1 MTRVLR
7 YPRMSALLWALAL
20 LSALL
25 RDLCVGASLS
35 GWSGVLL
42 VMTAALLAAAFTVMS
57 CRFFVDDQGVGVGFL
72 LRVRRTDWDN
82 IASFGVL
89 YCNTRRR
96 YIYGMYRG
104 ETDFLNLLHHA
115 PACGPWGF
123 VVPAS
128 TRLMSAILRHCPFEV
143 NFAPLPPMKREGRL
157 RAQWHQAAVY
167 LLVMLPA
174 AALAFATAGMML
186 AYAADAARMNAI
198 APLTLGAMALAAAG
212 FMLVYRAANT
222 AATCPAFCEEGVCAG
237 RGLYLKWDEVRFGY
251 VHRMASLSGM
261 FMISRPLDEARRR
274 GAKPILCLSV
284 PDTST
289 MVLAYL
295 TYCPHAAQ
303 SEMEAPVI
311 R

>member
-7 YPRMSALLWALAL
+7 YPRMTVLLWAMAL
-20 LSALL
+20 GCALL
-25 RDLCVGASLS
+25 RDTLTAASLS

-42 VMTAALLAAAFTVMS
+42 VMTAALLAAAFAVMS

-72 LRVRRTDWDN
+72 LRVRRTEWED
-82 IASFGVL
+82 IASFGVV

-128 TRLMSAILRHCPFEV
+128 QRLMSAILRYCPFEV
-143 NFAPLPPMKREGRL
+143 NLAPLPPMKREGRL

-167 LLVMLPA
+167 MVVMIPA
-174 AALAFATAGMML
+174 AALAFVTAWMML
-186 AYAADAARMNAI
+186 AYAAEIGRMGAMVSM
-198 APLTLGAMALAAAG
+198 TLGALALAAAG
-212 FMLVYRAANT
+212 VTLLYRAANT
-222 AATCPAFCEEGVCAG
+222 SATCPAFCESGVCAG

-251 VHRMASLSGM
+251 VHRMASFSGM
-261 FMISRPLDEARRR
+261 FMLSRPLDEVRRR
-274 GAKPILCLSV
+274 GAKPILCLSM

-303 SEMEAPVI
+303 SEMEAPVM